1 MYNVKTNLK
10 GSLHTKIGKIVTQLI
25 TGVVFFFVITP
36 IAIVIKLL
44 KKDILN
50 LKFNNKKSYWIK
62 KSEIKI
68 KMKNQF

>member
-10 GSLHTKIGKIVTQLI
+10 GSLHTKIGKIVSQLI